1 MSGNQDAG
9 ADDSHQTTFQDMR
22 SQIEEKIDEL
32 IFNTFK
38 QKIYD
43 SKEAQKW
50 CNDTSEVI
58 IKLLQE
64 INKDLKFT
72 ANMIILQ
79 KGDSGFHMSA
89 SCFWDSKNDGNFSK
103 KYPLEDY
110 YVIINVFG
118 FARQ

>member
-1 MSGNQDAG
+1 METDGQVKPFSEL
-9 ADDSHQTTFQDMR
+9 R
-22 SQIEEKIDEL
+22 STIEERIDNV
-32 IFNTFK
+32 IFPKFK
-38 QKIYD
+38 TLNYD

-50 CNDTSEVI
+50 CNDTSEQI
-58 IKLLQE
+58 IKILQE

-103 KYPLEDY
+103 KYPFDDY

-118 FARQ
+118 FAR